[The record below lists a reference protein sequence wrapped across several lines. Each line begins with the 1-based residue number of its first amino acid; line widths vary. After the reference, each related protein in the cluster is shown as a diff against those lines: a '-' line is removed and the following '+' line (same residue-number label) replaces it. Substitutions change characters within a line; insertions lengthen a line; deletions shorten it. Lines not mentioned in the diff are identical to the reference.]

1 MALQGRNRT
10 SAKARHHI
18 NTSGTEG
25 QSLILKHSLVK
36 ISVVEVNDAT
46 TRNNDAYFIN
56 SFSNRRREFQPG
68 KASITLDVH
77 SMLN

>member
-56 SFSNRRREFQPG
+56 SFSNSRREFQPG
-68 KASITLDVH
+68 NASITLDVQ

>member
-56 SFSNRRREFQPG
+56 SFNNRRREFQPG
-68 KASITLDVH
+68 KASIILDVQ

>member
-46 TRNNDAYFIN
+46 TRNNDA
-56 SFSNRRREFQPG
+56 
-68 KASITLDVH
+68 
-77 SMLN
+77 

>member
-1 MALQGRNRT
+1 MALQRRNRT

-36 ISVVEVNDAT
+36 ISVAEVNDAT
-46 TRNNDAYFIN
+46 TRNNDAYIIN
-56 SFSNRRREFQPG
+56 SFSNSRREFQPG
-68 KASITLDVH
+68 NASITLDVQ

>member
-1 MALQGRNRT
+1 MDKGQG
-10 SAKARHHI
+10 
-18 NTSGTEG
+18 
-25 QSLILKHSLVK
+25 LILKHSLVK
-36 ISVVEVNDAT
+36 ISVVEENDVRNNAT

-68 KASITLDVH
+68 KASIILDVQ

>member
-56 SFSNRRREFQPG
+56 SFSNRRREFKPG
-68 KASITLDVH
+68 KASITLDVQ